1 VLLYQNDRVAKLAA
15 KAGGPTARWT
25 MANVNAIIASSLAG
39 VLMPVEAD
47 RGANAGSRNCNL
59 WELCATVCPCP
70 GWKFAQAYSFPVDP
84 ESRASSGFA
93 PRTPSS
99 LPFADKLLATVPKFR
114 TDKSPARTIAAQL
127 VYVCPSHEGG
137 EHTKGWRGFRGVHGA
152 RERIH
157 PTPSS
162 SFGSFVLLPAKTHKA
177 Y

>member
-1 VLLYQNDRVAKLAA
+1 MYQNDRVAKLAA
-15 KAGGPTARWT
+15 LTAAAARWT
-25 MANVNAIIASSLAG
+25 MADVNAIIASSLAG

-127 VYVCPSHEGG
+127 VYVSLP
-137 EHTKGWRGFRGVHGA
+137 
-152 RERIH
+152 
-157 PTPSS
+157 PP
-162 SFGSFVLLPAKTHKA
+162 VLFFFFILRWGLLLLLLLLLLIIPPCGR
-177 Y
+177 